1 MAALSALVFSLSWWL
16 GLYLLA
22 RDPRK
27 PVLVLAAVGL
37 TSFAVVVALDA
48 VRVVS
53 GLHLL
58 SSIEVYLGVVPG
70 IAWFA
75 VLLELSR
82 PSDTWRSRAGEIALI
97 AAVAALAFFGA
108 AMAGNVDG
116 PVRLGHWVMFAAIS
130 LSSLGAMLR
139 AVFGPWQPRPVVGY
153 VVVATLFFALG
164 NAILVIPLGL
174 VPSWLALASTGFDV
188 VLLGVAV
195 AMWDAF
201 DEGQALRGDM
211 LRSFVATGVVVV
223 LFGGQALIGMAVTGE
238 RTALTVLLFTS
249 IAIAVSINVLAD
261 PLAGILDRLAFS
273 RSPGLRADRATLRR
287 AESALPLRS
296 ASPLAN
302 IDDEAFARLTRRALG
317 HYGDLSKL
325 VASPLTA
332 LPTIDERL
340 AARGAPDQPLE
351 RANELKA
358 LLADRI
364 ARLKPRDGGDFGT
377 TEQWRHYNALYFPYV
392 VGVRAYAQ
400 NATAAGPRSGRAPGL
415 AVVGHRGAA
424 AVAAQLAERRR
435 PADRGGS
442 ARQPGR
448 RAKTDKTSLVSAAVG
463 SSWQRLAS
471 IWQWLLRSISVMTAH
486 HHPARPGAP
495 FQCRRRCGSGQF
507 AVALCATCRRHLV
520 RGARSSS
527 SPWPPTHCRGCPV
540 CPPRPNGSRARRS
553 SATAWRS
560 TPPRVYRMS
569 GASVSACSSATSR
582 SPSSSPSS

>member
-37 TSFAVVVALDA
+37 TSFALVVALDA
-48 VRVVS
+48 VRVTS
-53 GLHLL
+53 GLDAL
-58 SSIEVYLGVVPG
+58 SRVEIYLVAVPG

-82 PSDTWRSRAGEIALI
+82 PHDTWRSRAGEIALI
-97 AAVAALAFFGA
+97 AGVAALAFFGA
-108 AMAGNVDG
+108 AMAGTVDG
-116 PVRLGHWVMFAAIS
+116 PLRTGHWVMIAVIS
-130 LSSLGAMLR
+130 LSSLGAMLW

-153 VVVATLFFALG
+153 LVVATLFFALG

-223 LFGGQALIGMAVTGE
+223 LFGGQALIGMAMTGGQ
-238 RTALTVLLFTS
+238 TALTVLLFTS

-261 PLAGILDRLAFS
+261 PLAGLLDRLAFS

-287 AESALPLRS
+287 TEAALPLRS
-296 ASPLAN
+296 ANPLSDV
-302 IDDEAFARLTRRALG
+302 DDDAFARLTRRALG

-332 LPTIDERL
+332 LPIIDERL

-400 NATAAGPRSGRAPGL
+400 NATAAGLDPVARQAWQWFVTEVPQRSL
-415 AVVGHRGAA
+415 HNWQNAA
-424 AVAAQLAERRR
+424 ARLIAADLRGNLVAAQ
-435 PADRGGS
+435 DR
-442 ARQPGR
+442 
-448 RAKTDKTSLVSAAVG
+448 
-463 SSWQRLAS
+463 
-471 IWQWLLRSISVMTAH
+471 
-486 HHPARPGAP
+486 
-495 FQCRRRCGSGQF
+495 
-507 AVALCATCRRHLV
+507 
-520 RGARSSS
+520 
-527 SPWPPTHCRGCPV
+527 
-540 CPPRPNGSRARRS
+540 
-553 SATAWRS
+553 
-560 TPPRVYRMS
+560 
-569 GASVSACSSATSR
+569 
-582 SPSSSPSS
+582 